1 VNNPVLQDICSTVSE
16 PAQAAEWNG
25 ALANDQLVLT
35 NPRFSGWCEIV
46 SGDG

>member
-1 VNNPVLQDICSTVSE
+1 MSG
-16 PAQAAEWNG
+16 PAQAAKAND